1 MGHITSLLEAEHN
14 LTVVTVVDEVDAEQ
28 VLSQIISFLTG
39 EPTQLVLWDIR
50 EGSLARLSSEDMRMI
65 IQRGAQFADRR
76 KGGRT
81 AIVCST
87 DIDYGFGR
95 MFETLASLQHIPF
108 EISVFRDL
116 SEAKQWLH
124 QRSKGKSPDAI

>member
-1 MGHITSLLEAEHN
+1 MGHITNLLEAEHN
-14 LTVVTVVDEVDAEQ
+14 LTVVTVVGEVDAEQ

-50 EGSLARLSSEDMRMI
+50 EGSLARLSSGDLRMI
-65 IQRGAQFADRR
+65 IKRGAQFADRR
-76 KGGRT
+76 KGGQT

-87 DIDYGFGR
+87 DIDYGLGR

-116 SEAKQWLH
+116 SEANQWLH
-124 QRSKGKSPDAI
+124 QRRK